1 MSDYQGYDALVAT
14 VRLKDITSSAG
25 NRAILHRMKNN
36 DPALEYLYIS
46 SPDNINP
53 DEPNQYVLR
62 EGDDLGW
69 LGYFIGENFT
79 LTEMYVHH
87 VPADIGQA
95 REMFKGFERNKTITS
110 VDIDT
115 NVLNEGLSAMNMPH
129 VKSIG
134 FDCQLERDAAHCFA
148 LGLRQCK
155 SLKSYFGMLTV
166 EILTVLSTLPMVK
179 NIIAHV
185 DEAGNNTL
193 GREGGVALEQL
204 LRKNKLNHLDL
215 DARFIGDEGLE
226 MMAAGLVHNKSLTE
240 CCLSNNNISG
250 EGVKALAVA
259 LVDNRSIRAL
269 NLGQNNIGDEGLKA
283 LASSLTH
290 NQGLRVLNISD
301 NSFGDEGLEALANSL
316 ASNRKLRGLHLC
328 NNNIGDTGLLALAV
342 SLAQNRALRVI
353 SLSGNTAIT
362 EIGLTAMARALQSRK
377 CKLEDLCLDRIH
389 IGDGGKVLARA
400 LSINKSLVSLSLTCG
415 GGMVSISDDGLRALT
430 AGLSHNCTL
439 RELDLSENTAI
450 TAIGLSHLRQYLW
463 APSCAL
469 ESLSIYCINFG
480 DEGAFALVDALTRNK
495 SLKELLFGGVR
506 YAGITVAGWE
516 AFSKLLCDSSSANNM
531 YLSNHT
537 LQTICHSWLWR
548 DNITPWL
555 KANGDSQSQS
565 TAAKYK
571 ILKRISDLNMVP
583 FFQWDLKFLPLVKS
597 WFQTVTSCP
606 DMKSSDEWIKL
617 ATSIRSRG
625 RELSAMYKFVRGMP
639 VLVAYNYK
647 QYLMQQLRSIRAMK
661 SKLQE
666 EIQGLEERE
675 RRLME
680 A

>member
-62 EGDDLGW
+62 EGDHLGW

-87 VPADIGQA
+87 LPADIGQA

-110 VDIDT
+110 VDICGDT
-115 NVLNEGLSAMNMPH
+115 TVLNEGLSAMNMPH

-134 FDCQLERDAAHCFA
+134 FDCQLERDAAHFFA

-193 GREGGVALEQL
+193 GREGGVAWEQL

-240 CCLSNNNISG
+240 CYLSNNNISG

-259 LVDNRSIRAL
+259 LVDNRSIRML

-283 LASSLTH
+283 LASSLTR

-301 NSFGDEGLEALANSL
+301 NNIGDEGLEALANSL
-316 ASNRKLRGLHLC
+316 SSNRKLRGLYLC
-328 NNNIGDTGLLALAV
+328 NNNIGDTGLLALTV
-342 SLAQNRALRVI
+342 SLAQNRALRAI

-362 EIGLTAMARALQSRK
+362 EIGLTAMALALQSRK
-377 CKLEDLCLDRIH
+377 
-389 IGDGGKVLARA
+389 
-400 LSINKSLVSLSLTCG
+400 
-415 GGMVSISDDGLRALT
+415 
-430 AGLSHNCTL
+430 
-439 RELDLSENTAI
+439 
-450 TAIGLSHLRQYLW
+450 
-463 APSCAL
+463 
-469 ESLSIYCINFG
+469 
-480 DEGAFALVDALTRNK
+480 
-495 SLKELLFGGVR
+495 
-506 YAGITVAGWE
+506 
-516 AFSKLLCDSSSANNM
+516 
-531 YLSNHT
+531 
-537 LQTICHSWLWR
+537 
-548 DNITPWL
+548 
-555 KANGDSQSQS
+555 
-565 TAAKYK
+565 
-571 ILKRISDLNMVP
+571 
-583 FFQWDLKFLPLVKS
+583 
-597 WFQTVTSCP
+597 
-606 DMKSSDEWIKL
+606 
-617 ATSIRSRG
+617 
-625 RELSAMYKFVRGMP
+625 
-639 VLVAYNYK
+639 
-647 QYLMQQLRSIRAMK
+647 
-661 SKLQE
+661 
-666 EIQGLEERE
+666 
-675 RRLME
+675 
-680 A
+680 